1 MNHPTPAHGVAAV
14 DVAAA
19 RPANP
24 PALSAMSGAGLLAA
38 RTWDLPRW
46 GKHWGLRR
54 LADADGFFSM
64 VAVDQR
70 PPIVNLVARARGIAP
85 EAVGFDDI
93 VAVKALLAEALA
105 PHASALLVDPDFGL
119 PAATPYLRPDRGLIL
134 TLEEHRYDDTPGG
147 RRSRA
152 IPHWSVAQIRRLG
165 ADAVKLLAWYRPDA
179 SQEVLDWQQSFV
191 QQVGDDC
198 AAHDIPF
205 VFELLVHP
213 FAAAP
218 SAAGAS
224 STTTAAP
231 DYSEDAGKQS
241 RLVIDSVRTFAHPRF
256 GVDLFKLE
264 SPIPMAQ
271 LPDPQG
277 PGAAAAQALFDE
289 MGAACGGV
297 PWVLLS
303 AGGSMQQFEHALVYA
318 CRAGCSGF
326 LAGRA
331 VWWSALQ
338 AYADAAAVRAAL
350 QHSAVPYLDRL
361 SELVQRLGRPCRP
374 LLDFSRVDQEGQV
387 CRVRTGGA
395 LKPHI

>member
-1 MNHPTPAHGVAAV
+1 MTHATPPVTQPFA
-14 DVAAA
+14 
-19 RPANP
+19 
-24 PALSAMSGAGLLAA
+24 
-38 RTWDLPRW
+38 LPRW

-93 VAVKALLAEALA
+93 VAVKGLLAEGLA

-119 PAATPYLRPDRGLIL
+119 PAATPHLRPDRGLIL

-152 IPHWSVAQIRRLG
+152 IPAWSVAQIRRLG

-179 SQEVLDWQQSFV
+179 SDEVLAWQQAFV
-191 QQVGDDC
+191 QQAGDDC

-213 FAAAP
+213 FAP
-218 SAAGAS
+218 VGGAAG
-224 STTTAAP
+224 AP
-231 DYSEDAGKQS
+231 DYSEDTAKQS
-241 RLVIDSVRTFAHPRF
+241 RLVIDSVRAFAHPRF

-277 PGAAAAQALFDE
+277 PGAAAAQTLFDE
-289 MGAACGGV
+289 MGAACGGL

-303 AGGSMQQFEHALVYA
+303 AGGTMQQFEHALVYA
-318 CRAGCSGF
+318 CRAGASGF

-338 AYADAAAVRAAL
+338 AYPDAAVVRAAL
-350 QHSAVPYLDRL
+350 QHSAVPYLARL
-361 SELVQRLGRPCRP
+361 RETVARLGRSCRGAV
-374 LLDFSRVDQEGQV
+374 DFSGVQQEGQV
-387 CRVRTGGA
+387 CRVRAGGGLA
-395 LKPHI
+395 SAP